1 MIERYDAATNT
12 WEKVT
17 IRDPDMINEIEK
29 YSGTD
34 SEFRYALF
42 DIVTTAMRIGA
53 TGYNTRTLS

>member
-1 MIERYDAATNT
+1 
-12 WEKVT
+12 
-17 IRDPDMINEIEK
+17 MINEIEK